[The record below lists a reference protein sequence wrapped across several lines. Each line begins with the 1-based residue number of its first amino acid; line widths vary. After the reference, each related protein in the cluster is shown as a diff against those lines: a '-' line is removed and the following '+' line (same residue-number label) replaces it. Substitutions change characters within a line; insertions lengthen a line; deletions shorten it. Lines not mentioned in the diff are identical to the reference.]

1 MLCWQ
6 SPCIDK
12 GESVTAF
19 QLKKIAFTLSLSAAL
34 TAHAAGLGTMTSSSK
49 LGEPLNAEIEL
60 LAVTPNE
67 LNGIQAALASE
78 QVYQEQLL
86 EKPASYPYIKIEVAN
101 SSKGLPVLKL
111 SSTQPIT
118 EAFLDM
124 LIQVDWPTGRL
135 VKEYTLLLDPPG
147 FQSNYAS
154 EPIALPAAPANTTAV
169 PMNNPA
175 VPAASTA
182 SKKADDRKS
191 PESAPVKAEN
201 KPSEVRA
208 ENTAADHETAR
219 GDTLYALARQMRPD
233 HVSVEQMLA
242 ALYQANPK
250 AFAGN
255 NMNRLKVG
263 KILRMPDQATFNRI
277 SQQQARTL
285 IAAHTADWQTYK
297 NSLAK
302 VVQQTPERQAA
313 SNSQQSAGKIGAAQD
328 KPLPASKAVK
338 DVLKLSA
345 GDEKSSAQA
354 DKSAQKAMQD
364 KLNALQEDLTAKDS
378 AVKEEQSR
386 TADLEK
392 QIADMKK
399 LLAMKSD
406 AMAKM
411 QQDAAEVQKP
421 AVPVA
426 AAPQNVP
433 EASASAPQA
442 DLPDQPPAL
451 DSTGKEGAEK
461 VPAASEA
468 APEQPVE
475 HPSFILSLIQRL
487 KHMNPALPFALVAL
501 PLLGC
506 AWLIMRVR
514 RKKQMHT
521 FEEAIVTSPAT
532 EFQNNTVFGN
542 TQMASGDTSFLTDF
556 SQSAVGGMIDAHD
569 VDPIAEAEV
578 YMAYG
583 RDAQAEEILKDA
595 IQKDPQRQELKL
607 KLLEIYHGA
616 ENMAAF
622 ETLASDLYAKA
633 GPNDPAWSKVVSM
646 GHKLDPNNP
655 LYRAP
660 VQAAAVT
667 MDSAPAEESD
677 VAVGE
682 EGYHLNFEAPSLDF
696 ESSASVPDSITA
708 SPFVPA
714 DSHASEAESASMQ
727 AAAESFASIDEPPLV
742 TASVASVLDQPDT
755 PVTESIGLSQIDQ
768 SQEMGATA
776 PAEGVSAE
784 LDTDSSS
791 VGTVTAAEGDLTK
804 SPLQR
809 NTGDA
814 ASDNSSKPAAWG
826 DGLSSGLASLQI
838 DTQAAANPEMEL
850 TPKSLEL
857 PTLDFDDAESEDA
870 QHDLSTVNVVGESN
884 LSPNDAVFES
894 LPDLSFE
901 LGTASEA
908 AATEDD
914 STSNGMMLEEISLEA
929 AEQQL
934 EAASSNNTPEVE
946 AFPEISLDVAPVA
959 ASADTVVAESE
970 SEEVDTKLD
979 LIKAYIDMEDVIGA
993 KELIEEVLQEGG
1005 ENQKKRA
1012 NELLAQLA

>member
-1 MLCWQ
+1 M
-6 SPCIDK
+6 
-12 GESVTAF
+12 TAF

-111 SSTQPIT
+111 SSSQPIT

-154 EPIALPAAPANTTAV
+154 EPIALPAAPANSTAV
-169 PMNNPA
+169 PMNTKAEPA
-175 VPAASTA
+175 VSAPA
-182 SKKADDRKS
+182 KKASDRKS
-191 PESAPVKAEN
+191 PESSPVKAEN
-201 KPSEVRA
+201 KPA
-208 ENTAADHETAR
+208 ETGAESTATDHETER
-219 GDTLYALARQMRPD
+219 GDTLYAIARQMRPD
-233 HVSVEQMLA
+233 NVSVEQMLA
-242 ALYQANPK
+242 GLYQANPK

-263 KILRMPDQATFNRI
+263 KILRMPDQATLNRI
-277 SQQQARTL
+277 SQQQAKTL
-285 IAAHTADWQTYK
+285 IAAQTADWQTYK

-302 VVQQTPERQAA
+302 VVQQSPVSTAA
-313 SNSQQSAGKIGAAQD
+313 SNSQQSAGKIGSAQD
-328 KPLPASKAVK
+328 KPLPATKAAK

-345 GDEKSSAQA
+345 GDEKSSAQT
-354 DKSAQKAMQD
+354 DKSGQKAMQD

-378 AVKEEQSR
+378 AIKEEKSR

-411 QQDAAEVQKP
+411 QQDAAQVQKP
-421 AVPVA
+421 AVAVEA
-426 AAPQNVP
+426 ASQTAP

-442 DLPDQPPAL
+442 ALTDQPAAV
-451 DSTGKEGAEK
+451 DVTGKEGTEAA
-461 VPAASEA
+461 PAAAEA
-468 APEQPVE
+468 TPEQPVE

-487 KHMNPALPFALVAL
+487 KQMNPALPFALVAL

-514 RKKQMHT
+514 RKKQIHT

-595 IQKDPQRQELKL
+595 IQKDPNRQELKL

-646 GHKLDPNNP
+646 GQKLDPNNP

-660 VQAAAVT
+660 AQTAAPSIAT
-667 MDSAPAEESD
+667 STDSTPAETSD
-677 VAVGE
+677 IAAEE
-682 EGYHLNFEAPSLDF
+682 EGYHLNFEAPSLEF
-696 ESSASVPDSITA
+696 ESSASAADSITA
-708 SPFVPA
+708 SPFVAA
-714 DSHASEAESASMQ
+714 DIVAPEAESANTQ
-727 AAAESFASIDEPPLV
+727 TAAETIAGIEPTLAP
-742 TASVASVLDQPDT
+742 ASVLEDA
-755 PVTESIGLSQIDQ
+755 PVMGSIRSSQADQ
-768 SQEMGATA
+768 SPEASGAVSTEMG
-776 PAEGVSAE
+776 SAE
-784 LDTDSSS
+784 LDADSDSVETVAARDESS
-791 VGTVTAAEGDLTK
+791 DLT
-804 SPLQR
+804 PPPFD
-809 NTGDA
+809 GDA
-814 ASDNSSKPAAWG
+814 VAESPPQPTVWG
-826 DGLSSGLASLQI
+826 DGLSSGLASLQV
-838 DTQAAANPEMEL
+838 DTQAAASPEVEL
-850 TPKSLEL
+850 TPKSLDL
-857 PTLDFDDAESEDA
+857 PTLDFDVAESEDTNHA
-870 QHDLSTVNVVGESN
+870 LSSLSVAGESN

-908 AATEDD
+908 AAAEDD
-914 STSNGMMLEEISLEA
+914 SASNGMMLEEISHEA

-934 EAASSNNTPEVE
+934 EAAASNNTPEVE

-959 ASADTVVAESE
+959 AVADTAVAESE

-1005 ENQKKRA
+1005 ENQRKRA
-1012 NELLAQLA
+1012 GELLAQLA